1 MPISHVITYHFVL
14 PALSEHMGVA
24 CRYCRPRL
32 LHFFQLVYNMILVG
46 PGGWL
51 IIRRISAT
59 RALNVCEWFW
69 FLRLIKFTCGAS
81 NHLKL
86 FTFDTVPG
94 SRPTS
99 FLNKARILPILTAV
113 TAID

>member
-46 PGGWL
+46 LGVWL
-51 IIRRISAT
+51 IIGGISTNISHDFWTGVCTLLAMAT
-59 RALNVCEWFW
+59 
-69 FLRLIKFTCGAS
+69 LRYIDLIGGYVGGAI
-81 NHLKL
+81 L
-86 FTFDTVPG
+86 FMMIAG
-94 SRPTS
+94 
-99 FLNKARILPILTAV
+99 ILLGA
-113 TAID
+113 AHYWKRYQLSEAQ